1 MLQQPEQQQQPQEQ
15 QRQPR
20 QQAQQQQPQQ
30 QTFAE
35 SDSSMELL
43 QEPGIRRGNAAV
55 FYPLPGV
62 ARSASQLAAAH
73 FAYG

>member
-35 SDSSMELL
+35 SDSSME
-43 QEPGIRRGNAAV
+43 EPGIRRGNAAV

-62 ARSASQLAAAH
+62 ARSACQLAAAH